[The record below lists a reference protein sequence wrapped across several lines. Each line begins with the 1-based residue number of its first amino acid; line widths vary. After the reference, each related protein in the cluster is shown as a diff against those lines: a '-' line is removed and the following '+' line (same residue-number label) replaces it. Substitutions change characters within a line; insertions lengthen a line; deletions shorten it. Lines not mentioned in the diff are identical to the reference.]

1 MVFLFL
7 ILCLKK
13 RRLLV
18 PDFWLMF
25 FLIAIFFAFSYLAH
39 PENAYWFEREDY
51 GALNYVFRPDNG
63 LFIYLFIRLIND
75 PNRILK
81 TVKLAGWPMYLYY
94 GRQLMQAVA
103 RGYWI
108 DTDNRGYEIHM
119 SYNLSLGYNALIF
132 VLVFLYCALEEKK
145 PLDWIGAAV
154 GLFIILAGGSR
165 GPFLDIGIFFL
176 IYILLKMARS
186 RKKTVLLISLI
197 LGFTILWIVYPYL
210 LAFLSSIL
218 TRVGLSSRFI
228 TKLLSGEIATD
239 SGRYQIWAAAWEMIK
254 AKPWGYGAFGSRPV
268 ISQYIYVAHPHQF
281 FLEVLVDFGVL
292 LGGAIIIWLI
302 CSTVKL
308 FRMKGLPEWKGV
320 FLVFF
325 ARACQLLI
333 SLTFWHSIG
342 LWGAL
347 AVGVCMYSA
356 RRKGSITNG
365 RQQNQ

>member
-1 MVFLFL
+1 MLNTRSLGHNKTSINTNTCIDFLFFLYLCFPLLRLVFTWVLSPIGLEALARTIIICVMVFLFL

-176 IYILLKMARS
+176 ICSYCSCSYFRQHIS
-186 RKKTVLLISLI
+186 RPQTPLI
-197 LGFTILWIVYPYL
+197 LVGFNDRFCSFAILIE
-210 LAFLSSIL
+210 
-218 TRVGLSSRFI
+218 TG
-228 TKLLSGEIATD
+228 
-239 SGRYQIWAAAWEMIK
+239 
-254 AKPWGYGAFGSRPV
+254 
-268 ISQYIYVAHPHQF
+268 
-281 FLEVLVDFGVL
+281 
-292 LGGAIIIWLI
+292 
-302 CSTVKL
+302 
-308 FRMKGLPEWKGV
+308 
-320 FLVFF
+320 
-325 ARACQLLI
+325 
-333 SLTFWHSIG
+333 
-342 LWGAL
+342 
-347 AVGVCMYSA
+347 
-356 RRKGSITNG
+356 
-365 RQQNQ
+365 